1 MTDTDTQTLNLKTIL
16 LLIVVAI
23 VMAVVVTLV
32 QTLILGKANVAIT
45 GGVVG
50 AIVVVTAMSARR
62 KRVS

>member
-1 MTDTDTQTLNLKTIL
+1 MNVKTIL

-23 VMAVVVTLV
+23 VVAVVVTLI
-32 QTLILGKANVAIT
+32 QTLILGKSNVAVT

>member
-1 MTDTDTQTLNLKTIL
+1 MNLKTIL

-23 VMAVVVTLV
+23 VVAVVVTLI
-32 QTLILGKANVAIT
+32 QTLILGKSNVAIT

-62 KRVS
+62 KSVS